1 MSDGTEKEICYFL
14 FVILNGKFD
23 VQSLNF
29 AKSVKGEHEGGI
41 KYSAVVNRKNK
52 MQEAEEK
59 RSLSKTLKL
68 MYDSDEEQN
77 NEEKD

>member
-1 MSDGTEKEICYFL
+1 MSDGTENDICYFL

-29 AKSVKGEHEGGI
+29 ARHVKKDDGG
-41 KYSAVVNRKNK
+41 KYSAVVIRKNK
-52 MQEAEEK
+52 MQEAKAEEK